1 MVMLRPTN
9 PAIDPASRPRREA
22 LAAAPRTRI
31 QAFFRLTIRTAS
43 HHRDDAPHHG
53 GSRPTPPP
61 SSGGASSGGVGGAAD
76 AQADRWAYL
85 KVEPPSSPDRP
96 AAAPG
101 NPNRLNLLLSWGG
114 WQNESWADRL
124 PALLEPMGVHS
135 LRVRTAREAERAI
148 RSNPVHIAVV
158 DLGLPLDAAHSTPA
172 GAATH
177 QGEEAG
183 PRVLELLRRLD
194 SPPPTVVVQQSRSAR
209 DASRHMSAA
218 LRCDAFA
225 VVDRAAADV
234 ELMLKVLQRC
244 LQRFYHG
251 RWPGSQ

>member
-9 PAIDPASRPRREA
+9 PAIDPASRPNRDA
-22 LAAAPRTRI
+22 LDAAPRTRI
-31 QAFFRLTIRTAS
+31 QAFFRLTIRTAE
-43 HHRDDAPHHG
+43 HRPGDGQHPHDP
-53 GSRPTPPP
+53 RPSPPP
-61 SSGGASSGGVGGAAD
+61 SSRGTADKGGVDG
-76 AQADRWAYL
+76 DRWAYL
-85 KVEPPSSPDRP
+85 KIDPPSAPDQP
-96 AAAPG
+96 AAEPG

-148 RSNPVHIAVV
+148 RNNPVHIAVV

-194 SPPPTVVVQQSRSAR
+194 SPPPTVVVQQSRSSR

-244 LQRFYHG
+244 LQRFYQG